1 MDYNQSMIQPRII
14 LITGI
19 MAAGKSTVAQQLAE
33 QLPRSV
39 HLRGDLFRR
48 MIVNGRAE
56 MELELSAEAY
66 QQLRLRYQLASAVA
80 KQYLAAGFT
89 VVYQDIIGG
98 KDLVEVIEGLA
109 GQPLHVIVLCP
120 KPEAVNAREQGRSKR
135 GYSSSFTAADFDR
148 QFRAET
154 PRIGFWLDSSDLSV
168 DKTVDTILANLDQAQ
183 ICANILPGSS
193 GLPGR

>member
-1 MDYNQSMIQPRII
+1 
-14 LITGI
+14 

-33 QLPRSV
+33 RLPRSV

-56 MELELSAEAY
+56 MGLELSPEAY
-66 QQLRLRYQLASAVA
+66 QQLRLRYQLASHAA
-80 KQYLAAGFT
+80 KQYVAAGFT

-98 KDLVEVIEGLA
+98 KELVEVIRELA
-109 GQPLHVIVLCP
+109 GPPLHLIVLCP

-168 DKTVDTILANLDQAQ
+168 DETVDTILANLAQAQ
-183 ICANILPGSS
+183 IEDETLPGSGESS
-193 GLPGR
+193 GPGSPLGAGR